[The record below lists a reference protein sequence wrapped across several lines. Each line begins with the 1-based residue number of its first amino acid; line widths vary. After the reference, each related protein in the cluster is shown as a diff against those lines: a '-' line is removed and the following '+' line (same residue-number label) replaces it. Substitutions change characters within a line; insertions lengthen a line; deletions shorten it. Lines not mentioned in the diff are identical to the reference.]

1 MRFMNLWQ
9 KKTGQK
15 QFGEKNSDFLIILL
29 LKKLPYLPVVSRD
42 NPGVSVSGIKHKSRN
57 VIENM
62 L

>member
-15 QFGEKNSDFLIILL
+15 QFGEKNSDFHIILL
-29 LKKLPYLPVVSRD
+29 LKKLPYLPVESWD
-42 NPGVSVSGIKHKSRN
+42 NPGVSISGIKQKSRN
-57 VIENM
+57 VIGNM